1 MTALAPGHAAFRTY
15 ITGFGPSSVQP
26 GEDVADGIWSG
37 MDGRERALWEAVER
51 AGAGALLPKMCAWLV
66 TSRTAL
72 LAIALGREPE
82 AAEAARGALAA
93 MNTAGEPEPRREP
106 GLSDSYIAELIR
118 QRDETRRLT
127 GDADRA
133 ARTGPEAAPAVT
145 PEAGP

>member
-1 MTALAPGHAAFRTY
+1 MSTPTPGQAVYEAQHAAQRRRFPGMAR
-15 ITGFGPSSVQP
+15 IGWDELPPDVQA
-26 GEDVADGIWSG
+26 EWEGI
-37 MDGRERALWEAVER
+37 ER
-51 AGAGALLPKMCAWLV
+51 AGAEAVLPKMCAWLV

-106 GLSDSYIAELIR
+106 GLSDSYLAELIR